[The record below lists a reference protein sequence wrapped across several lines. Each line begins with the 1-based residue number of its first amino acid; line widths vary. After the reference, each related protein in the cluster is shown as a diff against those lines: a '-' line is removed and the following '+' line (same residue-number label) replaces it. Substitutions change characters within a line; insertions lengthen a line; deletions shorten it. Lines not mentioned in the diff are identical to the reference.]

1 MQKIIYVNTVYS
13 LFLSFLIAPD
23 IEKNLYLFNEDF
35 SIKILKNI
43 DSKIILKKYKKIPK
57 VIRWIF
63 IRKYLKNF
71 LNEYKSK
78 FEGKDFYIQDHL
90 MYSQFLLNNIQAKF
104 FLIEDGTINYTFVE
118 DKIEEVIKENSI
130 LYRKT
135 YLVEKFFSIMGVS
148 QKIEKIFLT
157 GILPIP
163 KSIEKKV
170 ELAKITELWD
180 RLSSEEKRKVLK
192 IFNIELNMIEKL
204 KKSKKGILLITQP
217 LSEDKIIPEEE
228 KIEIYREILLN
239 KKVNKV
245 FLKTHPREKTDYK
258 KYFKEF
264 DIEIIPKEFPIEI
277 LSFFNIEFEEVVT
290 LFSTSV
296 FNFKNKYKIDFIGVD
311 NYPKLLEKF
320 GNINFER

>member
-57 VIRWIF
+57 IIRWIF
-63 IRKYLKNF
+63 IRKYLKKF

-78 FEGKDFYIQDHL
+78 FEGKDFYIHDHL

-104 FLIEDGTINYTFVE
+104 FLIEEGTINYTFVE
-118 DKIEEVIKENSI
+118 DKIEEVMKENSI

-157 GILPIP
+157 GILPVP
-163 KSIEKKV
+163 ESIEKKV
-170 ELAKITELWD
+170 ELAKITKLWD
-180 RLSSEEKRKVLK
+180 RLSSEEKRKILK
-192 IFNIELNMIEKL
+192 IFNIELNMIENL

-217 LSEDKIIPEEE
+217 LSEDKIISEKE
-228 KIEIYREILLN
+228 KIEIYRGILLK

-245 FLKTHPREKTDYK
+245 FLKIHPREKTDYRK
-258 KYFKEF
+258 HFKEF
-264 DIEIIPKEFPIEI
+264 DIEIITKEFPIEI

>member
-43 DSKIILKKYKKIPK
+43 DNKIILKKYKKIPK
-57 VIRWIF
+57 IIRWIF

-104 FLIEDGTINYTFVE
+104 FLVEDGTINYTFVE
-118 DKIEEVIKENSI
+118 DKKEEEIKENSI

-135 YLVEKFFSIMGVS
+135 YLLEKFFSIMGVS
-148 QKIEKIFLT
+148 QRIEKIYLT

-163 KSIEKKV
+163 KNIEEKAK
-170 ELAKITELWD
+170 LIKITELWD

-245 FLKTHPREKTDYK
+245 FLKTHPREKTNYRK
-258 KYFKEF
+258 HFKEF